1 MDGWI
6 KHLCETNFNFVLV
19 LSELGKLKVQY
30 VFAICQY
37 ILYTKKN
44 QKKKNAPHNHSNCC

>member
-37 ILYTKKN
+37 ILYTKKKT
-44 QKKKNAPHNHSNCC
+44 KKKKSTT